1 MGVGTFMAQATA
13 TGFVSRA
20 ATADRGS
27 ASGLYLASYF
37 LGGLAGA
44 FLCGLAYT
52 MLGWPGTVGAIGAAL
67 GAAALLAARI
77 GGNAPARMG

>member
-1 MGVGTFMAQATA
+1 VRI

-20 ATADRGS
+20 ATTDRVS

-44 FLCGLAYT
+44 LLCGFAYT
-52 MLGWPGTVGAIGAAL
+52 MLGWPATVGTIGAAL
-67 GAAALLAARI
+67 GAAAMPAGRMRSRI
-77 GGNAPARMG
+77 PPDVERPY